1 VLEFKKQKQELNEY
15 IEMEQIL
22 FKEAEEEMRRK
33 YAKNEIS
40 NFQQRVY
47 FRKKKYISF

>member
-1 VLEFKKQKQELNEY
+1 MLEFKKQKHELNEY
-15 IEMEQIL
+15 IEMEQLL

-33 YAKNEIS
+33 SAKNEIS

-47 FRKKKYISF
+47 LEKNRVF